1 MADKLF
7 IKHNLGSFQQP
18 YIFQAPANNRLP
30 FIRQTPA
37 PYPYIANKQEPN
49 IRQQPAPYPYIANN
63 QEPNIRRQPAP
74 YTYPASQQEPNIR
87 QTPAPYPYIAN
98 AQNPFIRQQP
108 APYPYIANA
117 QTPNIRQQP
126 APYPYIANN
135 QEPNIRQEAVAYP
148 YIANAQQPNE
158 RQQPAP
164 YPYIATAQTP
174 NIRQQPA
181 PYPYIAAAQ
190 QPLIK
195 QTPAP
200 YSYQASQQEPN
211 IRDAQQ
217 PVIRNQQEPNIR
229 RTPAP
234 YPYIANSQ
242 EPNIRQT
249 PAPYPY
255 IANKQQPNIRNAQ
268 QPYPFIG
275 NSRVSVN
282 YAYQSSFTY
291 PFIGNS
297 RNPFTYTYRSPVVGD
312 IGENLN
318 YITSGSA
325 TDIFVADEQFDTYSN
340 STTFLSGTL
349 IELHMYVVRSGN
361 TLTLYARGENTG
373 DDSRYLVSANGTQI
387 TIPTSSGQQIA
398 QYTFTSSY
406 NPQSFRFIVA
416 PVSET
421 HSIDGSPN
429 NVIHT
434 LVYNSSSHATTD
446 LSNNIVTSSSASGS
460 YATYSSSLNGGFELR
475 YGFDATFDQG
485 IPFSDEGSQS
495 GTKIVDLSLQ
505 FIRPNSNAIV
515 TSAPIRLELESGID
529 MTDEGFEE
537 GE

>member
-63 QEPNIRRQPAP
+63 QEPNIRQQPAP

-87 QTPAPYPYIAN
+87 RTPAPYPYIAN

-148 YIANAQQPNE
+148 YIANAQQPV
-158 RQQPAP
+158 
-164 YPYIATAQTP
+164 
-174 NIRQQPA
+174 IRQQPA
-181 PYPYIAAAQ
+181 PYPYIANAQEPNIRRTPAPYPYIANAQ
-190 QPLIK
+190 QPLIR

-211 IRDAQQ
+211 IRNAQQ
-217 PVIRNQQEPNIR
+217 PVIRDQQEPNIR

-242 EPNIRQT
+242 EPNIRRT

-275 NSRVSVN
+275 NSRVSIN
-282 YAYQSSFTY
+282 YSYQSPFTY

-297 RNPFTYTYRSPVVGD
+297 RNPFTYSYRSPAAGD
-312 IGENLN
+312 VGENLN
-318 YITSGSA
+318 YITTGTA
-325 TDIFVADEQFDTYSN
+325 TDIFVADEQFDTYSG
-340 STTFLSGTL
+340 STIFIGGTN
-349 IELHMYVVRSGN
+349 IELHMYVIRSGD
-361 TLTLYARGENTG
+361 TLTLYARGQNSG
-373 DDSRYLVSANGTQI
+373 DDSRYLVNANGTQ
-387 TIPTSSGQQIA
+387 TNIPISSGLQVA
-398 QYTFTSSY
+398 QFTFTSTF
-406 NPQSFRFIVA
+406 NPSHMRFVIEN
-416 PVSET
+416 VSET
-421 HSIDGSPN
+421 HSIDDNPN
-429 NVIHT
+429 NVSH
-434 LVYNSSSHATTD
+434 LLNYDGSSYATTD
-446 LSNNIVTSSSASGS
+446 MSSNIVSSSSASGN

-475 YGFDATFDQG
+475 YNFSASFSGGGFA
-485 IPFSDEGSQS
+485 SEGSQS
-495 GTKIVDLSLQ
+495 ATKIIDLSLQ
-505 FIRPNSNAIV
+505 FSRPNSNAIV
-515 TSAPIRLELESGID
+515 TSAPIRIELESGID